1 MNDPVHQSQTF
12 PKSKR
17 LLTSRDYQQ
26 VFQHVIVKAGTAE
39 LFLLASPS
47 AGTAGA
53 RMGFIIARKQ
63 VKKAVDRNR
72 LKRIWR
78 EEFRQLQHEYPDLDI
93 IVMTRKGAHQ
103 LSRQAT
109 HKAARYLLQKLRNR
123 YQAA

>member
-1 MNDPVHQSQTF
+1 MSDLARQSHDF

-17 LLTSRDYQQ
+17 LLTSRDFQNVFQQ
-26 VFQHVIVKAGTAE
+26 VAVKAGTAE

-47 AGTAGA
+47 VGSAGA
-53 RMGFIIARKQ
+53 RLGFIIARKQ

-78 EEFRQLQHEYPDLDI
+78 EEFRMLHNDYPDLDI

-103 LSRQAT
+103 LSRQAV
-109 HKAARYLLQKLRNR
+109 HKAARYLLQKLKKR
-123 YQAA
+123 YQPA